1 MEAQRGT
8 MAEELV
14 GNVMLFFAKP
24 CVAAIEI
31 TSGTLSVGDTIRIK
45 GATTDF
51 EQRIES
57 MEIDRKPVAS
67 VGAGQSVGI
76 KVKDRVR
83 QHDKV
88 FKLVV

>member
-1 MEAQRGT
+1 

-14 GNVMLFFAKP
+14 GSVTLFFAKP

-31 TSGTLSVGDTIRIK
+31 TSGSLSVGDTIKIK
-45 GATTDF
+45 GSTTDF
-51 EQRIES
+51 EQKVES
-57 MEIDRKPVAS
+57 MEIDRTPVTSA
-67 VGAGQSVGI
+67 GAGQSVGV

>member
-1 MEAQRGT
+1 

-31 TSGTLSVGDTIRIK
+31 TSGTLSVGDTVRIK

-57 MEIDRKPVAS
+57 MEIDRKPVTSA
-67 VGAGQSVGI
+67 GAGQSVGV

>member
-1 MEAQRGT
+1 
-8 MAEELV
+8 MAEELI

-31 TSGTLSVGDTIRIK
+31 TSGTLSVGDTIKIK

-51 EQRIES
+51 EQRVES
-57 MEIDRKPVAS
+57 MEIDRKPVTS

>member
-1 MEAQRGT
+1 

-14 GNVMLFFAKP
+14 GSVTLFFAKP

-31 TSGTLSVGDTIRIK
+31 TSGSLSVGDTIKIK
-45 GATTDF
+45 GSTTDF
-51 EQRIES
+51 EQKVES
-57 MEIDRKPVAS
+57 MEIDRKPVTSA
-67 VGAGQSVGI
+67 GAGQSVGV